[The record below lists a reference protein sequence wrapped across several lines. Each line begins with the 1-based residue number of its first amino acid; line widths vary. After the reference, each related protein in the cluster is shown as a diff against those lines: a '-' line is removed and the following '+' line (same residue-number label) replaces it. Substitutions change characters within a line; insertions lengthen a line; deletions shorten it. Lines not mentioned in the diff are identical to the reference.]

1 VKDVYMDVDEK
12 AVHDLLLANRPN
24 GADHDPT
31 SCAFCT
37 KAASKE
43 EEKNVTDQAIFTQE
57 QHEQLLASAVETA
70 SAEAAATAD
79 AEILTLNEQLD
90 AAKAQLVEEEKQ
102 VTDLETK
109 ISDRD
114 EQARLEELAG
124 ERVAA
129 VKAVA
134 NFTNEQIEERQE
146 SWAKMSEEDF
156 AAYLE
161 DIQAVAKAAVEKK
174 ADPPKP
180 NFDGT
185 RSTAGEDGTEGSVV
199 KDFFLGGLSTAAQS

>member
-1 VKDVYMDVDEK
+1 MDVDEK

-90 AAKAQLVEEEKQ
+90 AAKAQLVEEESKSRIWRPKSPI
-102 VTDLETK
+102 VTSRPDSKSWLV
-109 ISDRD
+109 S
-114 EQARLEELAG
+114 
-124 ERVAA
+124 
-129 VKAVA
+129 
-134 NFTNEQIEERQE
+134 E
-146 SWAKMSEEDF
+146 S
-156 AAYLE
+156 L
-161 DIQAVAKAAVEKK
+161 Q
-174 ADPPKP
+174 
-180 NFDGT
+180 
-185 RSTAGEDGTEGSVV
+185 
-199 KDFFLGGLSTAAQS
+199 